1 MKLLAWLM
9 PARSPAGVV
18 TRSTS
23 GCQAFQ
29 LAFEYNHG
37 EDGGA
42 GGNVAGAHAYGVG
55 GHHTGAS
62 IASGGANVIPGCSVP
77 VGSSSLA
84 PSSVSV
90 PAGVPA
96 TSGSG
101 SRSASFHGWA
111 ATSGIALNF
120 SMNSVS

>member
-1 MKLLAWLM
+1 MAH
-9 PARSPAGVV
+9 ACEIACRSGDEVHFRV
-18 TRSTS
+18 
-23 GCQAFQ
+23 QAFQ

-62 IASGGANVIPGCSVP
+62 IALRRSECDSRLQRACRIEQLGALFGQRARRSACNQR
-77 VGSSSLA
+77 
-84 PSSVSV
+84 
-90 PAGVPA
+90 
-96 TSGSG
+96 SG